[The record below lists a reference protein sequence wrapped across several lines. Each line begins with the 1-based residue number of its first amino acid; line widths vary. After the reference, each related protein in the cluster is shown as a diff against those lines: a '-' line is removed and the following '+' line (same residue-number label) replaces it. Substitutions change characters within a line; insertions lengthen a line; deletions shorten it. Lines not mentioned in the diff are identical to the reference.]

1 MLQGSNPCPHDK
13 TEKGIERIEKS
24 MRPID
29 ADRVVMHLNDYA
41 LQISP
46 TGYETGSKK
55 EKAEAAYETVQNC
68 IKAIE
73 EAQTVFGVNDA
84 MKKTGECVEK
94 KLDEAIERERQMAEE
109 CSIPCAAYKEDERT
123 CESCRGYH
131 KKLVEWLEQL
141 KEYKQLEKEGKL
153 LKLPCETGD
162 HVYIV
167 KSYGTEEAIIMG
179 ISEADDIDSFCFRVY
194 MDPDREEIIALD
206 EFKDSWF
213 LTEDEAKARFAELRV

>member
-1 MLQGSNPCPHDK
+1 
-13 TEKGIERIEKS
+13 

-29 ADRVVMHLNDYA
+29 ADKVVMHLNDYA

-55 EKAEAAYETVQNC
+55 EKAEAVYEMVQNC
-68 IKAIE
+68 IKAVE
-73 EAQTVFGVNDA
+73 EAQTVFGVDDA
-84 MKKTGECVEK
+84 MKKTGECVDEK
-94 KLDEAIERERQMAEE
+94 MLDEAIEREKQLAED

-123 CESCRGYH
+123 CESCRDYH
-131 KKLVEWLEQL
+131 KKLVGWLEQL

-179 ISEADDIDSFCFRVY
+179 ISEADDIDCFCFRVY

-213 LTEDEAKARFAELRV
+213 LTEDEAKARFAELKV

>member
-1 MLQGSNPCPHDK
+1 
-13 TEKGIERIEKS
+13 

-68 IKAIE
+68 IKAVE
-73 EAQTVFGVNDA
+73 EAQTVFGVDDA

-94 KLDEAIERERQMAEE
+94 KLDEAIEREKQLSEE

-123 CESCRGYH
+123 CESCREYH
-131 KKLVEWLEQL
+131 KN
-141 KEYKQLEKEGKL
+141 L
-153 LKLPCETGD
+153 LDGLN
-162 HVYIV
+162 
-167 KSYGTEEAIIMG
+167 S
-179 ISEADDIDSFCFRVY
+179 
-194 MDPDREEIIALD
+194 
-206 EFKDSWF
+206 
-213 LTEDEAKARFAELRV
+213 